1 MNFDLA
7 LLFLFSIS
15 ILFNSLFIVAGINS
29 IYSIFLLVFNFALS
43 TGLLFLLESEFMAL
57 IFIIIYV
64 GAISVLFLFVIIMLD
79 LKTQNS
85 FKTLYKFFPFNNLLV
100 FLFLFSI
107 FTVINNTFDKNYYNN
122 NFLFNFNINWL
133 YKLDYVTDLNLLGQY
148 NLSGNVTPNP
158 GMLTVKGTASYEA
171 RVLDDDHIPNK
182 KYVDDTVSNFFG
194 TVVPNRIQVGD
205 TKVHVYDNSVSGP
218 SRIET
223 EIDGTLIQDVRPNYS
238 DQYGIRIEQTLY
250 GTEIKTLGTSQE
262 DLILSATGTGHVVV
276 DDNLRLGYTP
286 HEGVD
291 GVTDPAEPDDGIL
304 LYAKPAQAA
313 GTGMYFVNAE
323 SQRDEI
329 ISKNRALIFSML
341 F

>member
-1 MNFDLA
+1 MDKYLRVADGNYRVVVKSGGRITLDTGTEVGDVYITGNLTVEGTQTT
-7 LLFLFSIS
+7 LDTV
-15 ILFNSLFIVAGINS
+15 NSTIEDNIIELNKGETGNGITRDGS
-29 IYSIFLLVFNFALS
+29 SGIRVDRGTIEDSQW
-43 TGLLFLLESEFMAL
+43 
-57 IFIIIYV
+57 
-64 GAISVLFLFVIIMLD
+64 LFVESINWTD
-79 LKTQNS
+79 TQNS
-85 FKTLYKFFPFNNLLV
+85 GTTDLGAWSVRSPSGRV
-100 FLFLFSI
+100 GGIETVSI
-107 FTVINNTFDKNYYNN
+107 
-122 NFLFNFNINWL
+122 
-133 YKLDYVTDLNLLGQY
+133 VTPGVDLNLMGQY

-291 GVTDPAEPDDGIL
+291 GVTDPVEPSDGIL
-304 LYAKPAQAA
+304 FYAKPSQAA

>member
-1 MNFDLA
+1 MDKYLR
-7 LLFLFSIS
+7 
-15 ILFNSLFIVAGINS
+15 VADGNYQVVVKSGGRITLDTGTEVGDVYITGNLTVEGTQTTLDTVNTSVEDNIITLNNGETGNGITRDGS
-29 IYSIFLLVFNFALS
+29 SGIRVDRGTIEDSQW
-43 TGLLFLLESEFMAL
+43 
-57 IFIIIYV
+57 
-64 GAISVLFLFVIIMLD
+64 LFVESINWTD
-79 LKTQNS
+79 TQNS
-85 FKTLYKFFPFNNLLV
+85 GTTDLGAWSVRSPSGRV
-100 FLFLFSI
+100 GGIETVSI
-107 FTVINNTFDKNYYNN
+107 
-122 NFLFNFNINWL
+122 
-133 YKLDYVTDLNLLGQY
+133 VTPGVDLNLMGQY

-291 GVTDPAEPDDGIL
+291 GVTDPVEPSDGIL
-304 LYAKPAQAA
+304 FYAKPSQAA

>member
-1 MNFDLA
+1 MDKYLRVADGNYRVVVKSGGRITLDTGTEVGDVYITGNLTVEGTQTT
-7 LLFLFSIS
+7 LDTV
-15 ILFNSLFIVAGINS
+15 NSTIEDNIIELNKGETGNGITRDGS
-29 IYSIFLLVFNFALS
+29 SGIRVDRGTIED
-43 TGLLFLLESEFMAL
+43 GQW
-57 IFIIIYV
+57 
-64 GAISVLFLFVIIMLD
+64 LFVESINWTD
-79 LKTQNS
+79 TQNS
-85 FKTLYKFFPFNNLLV
+85 GTTDLGAWSVRSPSGRV
-100 FLFLFSI
+100 GGIETVSI
-107 FTVINNTFDKNYYNN
+107 
-122 NFLFNFNINWL
+122 
-133 YKLDYVTDLNLLGQY
+133 VTPGVDLNLMGQY

-291 GVTDPAEPDDGIL
+291 GVTDPVEPSDGIL
-304 LYAKPAQAA
+304 FYAKPSQAA

>member
-1 MNFDLA
+1 MDKYLRVADGNYQVVVKSGGRITLDTGTEVGDVYITGNLTVEGTQTT
-7 LLFLFSIS
+7 LDTVNTSVEDNIITLNNGEIGNGITRDGQSGLRVDRGSIED
-15 ILFNSLFIVAGINS
+15 ATW
-29 IYSIFLLVFNFALS
+29 VFV
-43 TGLLFLLESEFMAL
+43 ES
-57 IFIIIYV
+57 V
-64 GAISVLFLFVIIMLD
+64 NWTD
-79 LKTQNS
+79 TQNGGTTDLGAWS
-85 FKTLYKFFPFNNLLV
+85 NRSPSGRVGGIETV
-100 FLFLFSI
+100 SI
-107 FTVINNTFDKNYYNN
+107 
-122 NFLFNFNINWL
+122 
-133 YKLDYVTDLNLLGQY
+133 VTPGVDLNLMGQY
-148 NLSGNVTPNP
+148 NLSGNVSPNP
-158 GMLTVKGTASYEA
+158 GMVTVKGTAGYET

-182 KYVDDTVSNFFG
+182 KYVDDTITNFFG

-205 TKVHVYDNSVSGP
+205 TKVHVYDDSQAGP

-223 EIDGTLIQDVRPNYS
+223 EIDGNLIQDIRPTYS

-323 SQRDEI
+323 SQRDEL

>member
-1 MNFDLA
+1 MDKYLRVADGNYKVIVKSGGRITLDTGIETGDVYITGNLTVEGTQTT
-7 LLFLFSIS
+7 LDTV
-15 ILFNSLFIVAGINS
+15 NSTIEDNIIELNKGETGNGI
-29 IYSIFLLVFNFALS
+29 
-43 TGLLFLLESEFMAL
+43 TRD
-57 IFIIIYV
+57 
-64 GAISVLFLFVIIMLD
+64 GASGIRVDRGTIEDGQWLFVESVNWTD
-79 LKTQNS
+79 TQNAGTTDLGAWS
-85 FKTLYKFFPFNNLLV
+85 VRSPSGRVGGIETV
-100 FLFLFSI
+100 SI
-107 FTVINNTFDKNYYNN
+107 
-122 NFLFNFNINWL
+122 
-133 YKLDYVTDLNLLGQY
+133 VTPGVDLNLMGQY

-182 KYVDDTVSNFFG
+182 KYVDDKVTNFFG

-205 TKVHVYDNSVSGP
+205 TKVQSYDASVAGP

-223 EIDGTLIQDVRPNYS
+223 EIDGTLVQDVRPTYS
-238 DQYGIRIEQTLY
+238 DQYGIRIEQTVY

-291 GVTDPAEPDDGIL
+291 GVTDPTTPTDGIL
-304 LYAKPAQAA
+304 LYSKPSNIG

-323 SQRDEI
+323 NQRDEI
-329 ISKNRALIFSML
+329 ISRNRALVFSML

>member
-1 MNFDLA
+1 MDKYLRVADGNYRVVVKSGGRITQDTGTEVGDVYITGNLTVEGTQTT
-7 LLFLFSIS
+7 LDTV
-15 ILFNSLFIVAGINS
+15 NSTIEDNIIELNKGETGNGITRDGS
-29 IYSIFLLVFNFALS
+29 SGIRVDRGTIEDSQW
-43 TGLLFLLESEFMAL
+43 
-57 IFIIIYV
+57 
-64 GAISVLFLFVIIMLD
+64 LFVESINWTD
-79 LKTQNS
+79 TQNS
-85 FKTLYKFFPFNNLLV
+85 GTTDLGAWSVRSPSGRV
-100 FLFLFSI
+100 GGIETVSI
-107 FTVINNTFDKNYYNN
+107 
-122 NFLFNFNINWL
+122 
-133 YKLDYVTDLNLLGQY
+133 VTPGVDLNLMGQY

-291 GVTDPAEPDDGIL
+291 GVTDPVEPSDGIL
-304 LYAKPAQAA
+304 FYAKPSQAA

>member
-1 MNFDLA
+1 M
-7 LLFLFSIS
+7 
-15 ILFNSLFIVAGINS
+15 
-29 IYSIFLLVFNFALS
+29 
-43 TGLLFLLESEFMAL
+43 
-57 IFIIIYV
+57 
-64 GAISVLFLFVIIMLD
+64 
-79 LKTQNS
+79 
-85 FKTLYKFFPFNNLLV
+85 
-100 FLFLFSI
+100 
-107 FTVINNTFDKNYYNN
+107 
-122 NFLFNFNINWL
+122 
-133 YKLDYVTDLNLLGQY
+133 GQY

-291 GVTDPAEPDDGIL
+291 GVTDPVEPSDGIL
-304 LYAKPAQAA
+304 FYAKPSQAA